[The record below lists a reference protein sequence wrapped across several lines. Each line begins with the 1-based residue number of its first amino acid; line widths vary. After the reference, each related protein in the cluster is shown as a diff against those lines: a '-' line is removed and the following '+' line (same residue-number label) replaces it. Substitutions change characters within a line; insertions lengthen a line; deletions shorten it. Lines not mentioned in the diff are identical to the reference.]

1 MKSNPTLTRGLK
13 ALEEYDMPLSAV
25 FTTTHFPGVGRKT
38 LQTLRE
44 YAIEIGVAHPLVA
57 LVQQLLKDEWE
68 AGANNMPGWHM
79 EANQIKQLTKMLGD
93 YL

>member
-1 MKSNPTLTRGLK
+1 
-13 ALEEYDMPLSAV
+13 
-25 FTTTHFPGVGRKT
+25 

-44 YAIEIGVAHPLVA
+44 YAIEIGVVHPLVLREYAIEIGAVHPLVA